1 MRVTPPPPNLISA
14 QFGQTVATLRQNVT
28 TTAVEATTGRYADLT
43 SHLSGRIGT
52 AMLSQKAVDDI
63 AFQREQLDL
72 RESRL
77 AVAQRSMSLIHER
90 VLGIDTDMYGA
101 LSTGNELTQSLV
113 AQDAEAALG
122 NVFSN
127 LNVRFGE
134 RFLFAGDQ
142 TSTQPLSSPDDL
154 LADIRNLANTAI
166 DSADFAAS
174 LDVYFNSP
182 TGGWQTNILQGS
194 PTSSD
199 SDAVTANDPA
209 FVELISGLAL
219 MALSDPQNS
228 PALFRADPDIALS
241 GAQRLSNGL
250 TALTNV
256 RADRGVIE
264 EQIEA
269 EKKSLDIEETI
280 FTTALNS
287 LSARDQYEA
296 ASTLTQ
302 LEATL
307 EASYLLTSRLSSL
320 TLLNFLR

>member
-1 MRVTPPPPNLISA
+1 MRITPPPANLISA
-14 QFGQTVATLRQNVT
+14 QFGRTVATLRENIT
-28 TTAVEATTGRYADLT
+28 TTAQEATTGRYADLT
-43 SHLSGRIGT
+43 SHMSGRIGT

-63 AFQREQLDL
+63 AFRREQLDL

-77 AVAQRSMSLIHER
+77 EVTQRSMSLIHDR
-90 VLGIDTDMYGA
+90 VKGIDTNMYAA
-101 LSTGNELTQSLV
+101 LSTGNELSQSLV
-113 AQDAEAALG
+113 AQDAKAALD
-122 NVFSN
+122 NVFNS

-134 RFLFAGDQ
+134 RYLFAGDE
-142 TSTQPLSSPDDL
+142 TSTQPLASPDDL
-154 LADIRNLANTAI
+154 LADIRSLANTAI

-174 LDVYFNSP
+174 LDLYFNTP
-182 TGGWQTNILQGS
+182 GGGWQTNILQSS
-194 PTSSD
+194 PTTSD
-199 SDAVTANDPA
+199 SDAVTANNPA
-209 FVELISGLAL
+209 IVELISGLVL
-219 MALSDPQNS
+219 MALSDPENS
-228 PALFRADPDIALS
+228 PALFQADPDIALS
-241 GAQRLSNGL
+241 GAERLSNGI

-256 RADRGVIE
+256 RADRGVIQ

-296 ASTLTQ
+296 ASTLKQ